1 VKLFDLLS
9 RQRRFVYLVVSLTSA
24 PAVGG
29 AAAAVGD
36 LPELTFSRIT
46 VVAEGSTLGAR
57 QVVFSIT
64 RPIEEA
70 VSIVPGVTRV
80 HSHSIRGGAEIQ
92 ITFAPRTDMAYA
104 LQLVRARVN
113 QVTVTC
119 PPASTSRSS
128 VSRRRS
134 SHSLVQRRRRRP
146 ARCTTSRATKSSR

>member
-1 VKLFDLLS
+1 MKLFDVLA
-9 RQRRFVYLVVSLTSA
+9 RQRRFIYLVVALLSA
-24 PAVGG
+24 AGVW
-29 AAAAVGD
+29 AALQLPSAIY
-36 LPELTFSRIT
+36 PELTFSRIT

-92 ITFAPRTDMAYA
+92 VTFAPRTDMAYA

-113 QVTVTC
+113 QVTGDL
-119 PPASTSRSS
+119 PAGLDLHLRLPGY
-128 VSRRRS
+128 RRRCR
-134 SHSLVQRRRRRP
+134 Q
-146 ARCTTSRATKSSR
+146 